1 MSDVSMAPD
10 IESKPPPTPDAAPAI
25 DGPAAVADVSKKV
38 AAKFQRA
45 NVRPGSAQYE
55 PPPIQVTDAA
65 SYADVKPG
73 KKYIAP
79 SGETLTKAWE
89 VKSDSDYASVP
100 EGATYVDGK
109 GDEYVKATFEPL
121 NFTSQT
127 LYDMSVTP
135 SEKRKALEQS
145 YPGGVQEDKEGLY
158 VKDGDK
164 LRRPGRGWSS
174 VGGFAASAALP
185 TGGAVIGAL
194 GGGAPG
200 AVGGSILGQSL
211 NDAILQLSGVYDRS
225 PWDEGGTLLKA
236 GAMGIAGQGVGRG
249 IATMVPAAKAG
260 VSSFGQMLPT
270 VAAHFLGAGPELTA
284 ARQLAEKGEI
294 AGSKTFGLPIRQT
307 ENLVPPSAWAH
318 EAPHLQNVVE
328 VFDPAFRTNKPLL
341 ESATKHYEES
351 ANKILDDLGVKR
363 EGSIVKPE
371 ANIPTQK
378 AGEIVLQRTLAE
390 SAAADQKLAQTL
402 AERKAAIEA
411 GVPEKLAQ
419 REAVTKAAEESRAK
433 AQGLVDQGFESIQ
446 KEAETA
452 RKLAGSG
459 VNTGDLWEN
468 IGQKFIAIRQGISER
483 ARYWYDRYDQ
493 MTGGATVSGER
504 LGQSAQQMLDELP
517 AEFKSRNPA
526 LVQKLSKLT
535 AQHDAEGN
543 LIKEAEELTY
553 GQVHELRNL
562 FRGSAD
568 WHTLSSDF
576 KNGTLKYFSKEI
588 DNIIHDPNAPAHIQS
603 AAKFLDMTDKWYG
616 HNISVFE
623 AQQIKAV
630 MKGLEAGEAADP
642 ANLYKVLVKDGQT
655 DLTNRVRGMVG
666 PNLWAGVR
674 AADVDTMMSA
684 SKTLNPG
691 EINGRAFA
699 KEVLERHKSGMLE
712 AVHGKEASEKLL
724 AQARAIEQL
733 EGRLAIPAAPGD
745 TMTQIISRAR
755 LAADEAKA
763 IGTKDPLTALQKD
776 VQRVTNDLKREQSA
790 ARRNDPLSFLYNQST
805 GASYAVDKILKDEDL
820 ILAAASRFG
829 EKSPEFNAL
838 RQVYVERVL
847 RAGTQP
853 GKAMEGIG
861 PEVQQ
866 LMFPGVTGEQMKLLA
881 KEMDLLMTDGGLA
894 KTTAGSM
901 SAMSKV
907 ENPVSGVPGVKGAV
921 KLIPGLNPAARAA
934 KGKFYA
940 LITELMTSP
949 STLRWI
955 EKGLTKGSPEEQ
967 EAVRNILRAHLQKG
981 SAMGAGAGEA
991 AYQGSGE

>member
-1 MSDVSMAPD
+1 MSDTNLAPD
-10 IESKPPPTPDAAPAI
+10 ASPDAPAA
-25 DGPAAVADVSKKV
+25 DGPAAVADINTKV
-38 AAKFQRA
+38 AQKFQRS
-45 NVRPGSAQYE
+45 NIRPGSSNYVE
-55 PPPIQVTDAA
+55 PPKQLKDIAEAEALEPGTKFIDPNGVKR
-65 SYADVKPG
+65 VKPWV
-73 KKYIAP
+73 
-79 SGETLTKAWE
+79 TKA
-89 VKSDSDYASVP
+89 DTFDADIQNVP
-100 EGATYVDGK
+100 EGAQFIDPTGK
-109 GDEYVKATFEPL
+109 VRQKPVFEPL

-135 SEKRKALEQS
+135 SEKRKALERS
-145 YPGGVQEDKEGLY
+145 YPGGVQEDTEGLY

-164 LRRPGRGWSS
+164 FRRPGRGLSS
-174 VGGFAASAALP
+174 VAGGATAMAAP
-185 TGGAVIGAL
+185 IGGAVLGAIGL
-194 GGGAPG
+194 GAASGGVGAAVGGA
-200 AVGGSILGQSL
+200 GGSILGQSI
-211 NDAILQLSGVYDRS
+211 NDVVLQLAGVWDRTGV
-225 PWDEGGTLLKA
+225 EEAANLGKA
-236 GAMGIAGQGVGRG
+236 GMMGMAGAGVGRG
-249 IATMVPAAKAG
+249 IAAVVPAAKAG
-260 VSSFGQMLPT
+260 VSSLGQMLPT
-270 VAAHFLGAGPELTA
+270 AAAHFLGAGPELTA
-284 ARQLAEKGEI
+284 ARELAEKGV
-294 AGSKTFGLPIRQT
+294 K
-307 ENLVPPSAWAH
+307 VPPSAWAH

-351 ANKILDDLGVKR
+351 AAKVLDDLGVKR
-363 EGSIVKPE
+363 EGSIIKP
-371 ANIPTQK
+371 AADIPTQK
-378 AGEIVLQRTLAE
+378 AGEVILQRTLAE
-390 SAAADQKLAQTL
+390 SAEADQKLAATL

-419 REAVTKAAEESRAK
+419 REAVTQAAEESRAK

-446 KEAETA
+446 KDAETA
-452 RKLAGSG
+452 RKIAGSG
-459 VNTGDLWEN
+459 INTGDLWEN

-504 LGQSAQQMLDELP
+504 LGLTAQQMLDELP
-517 AEFKSRNPA
+517 VSFKSNNPK
-526 LVQKLSKLT
+526 LVERLSKLSGEFDE
-535 AQHDAEGN
+535 AGNMVKPPEG
-543 LIKEAEELTY
+543 LTY

-562 FRGSAD
+562 FRGASD
-568 WHTLSSDF
+568 WNTLSSDF

-655 DLTNRVRGMVG
+655 ALTNRVKQMVG

-674 AADVDTMMSA
+674 AADVDTMMNA
-684 SKTLNPG
+684 AKTLNPG

-699 KEVLERHKSGMLE
+699 KEVLERHKNGMLE
-712 AVHGKEASEKLL
+712 AVHGKEASDKLI

-755 LAADEAKA
+755 LAAEEAKA
-763 IGTKDPLTALQKD
+763 VGTKDPLTALSKD
-776 VQRVTNDLKREQSA
+776 VKRVEAELKREQSLQ
-790 ARRNDPLSFLYNQST
+790 RRNDPLGFLYNQST

-853 GKAMEGIG
+853 GKVMEGIG

>member
-1 MSDVSMAPD
+1 MSDTNLAPD
-10 IESKPPPTPDAAPAI
+10 ASPDAPAA
-25 DGPAAVADVSKKV
+25 DGPAAVADINTKV
-38 AAKFQRA
+38 AQKFQRS
-45 NVRPGSAQYE
+45 NIRPGSSNYVE
-55 PPPIQVTDAA
+55 PPKQLKDIAEAEALEPGTKFIDPNGVKR
-65 SYADVKPG
+65 VKPWV
-73 KKYIAP
+73 
-79 SGETLTKAWE
+79 TKA
-89 VKSDSDYASVP
+89 DTFDADIQNVP
-100 EGATYVDGK
+100 EGEQFIDPTGK
-109 GDEYVKATFEPL
+109 VRQKPVFEPL
-121 NFTSQT
+121 NFSSQT
-127 LYDMSVTP
+127 LYDMSVTD
-135 SEKRKALEQS
+135 SEKRKSLEKY
-145 YPGGVQEDKEGLY
+145 YPGSVKEDKEGLY
-158 VKDGDK
+158 VEDNGK
-164 LRRPGRGWSS
+164 LRRPGRGWPA

-194 GGGAPG
+194 GAGVPG
-200 AVGGSILGQSL
+200 AMGGGILGQSF
-211 NDAILQLSGVYDRS
+211 NDGILQLAGVYDRS
-225 PWDEGGTLLKA
+225 LWDEGGNLMKA
-236 GAMGIAGQGVGRG
+236 GAMSVAGTGVGRG

-260 VSSFGQMLPT
+260 VSTVGQMVPK
-270 VAAHFLGAGPELTA
+270 VAAHFLGAGPETVA
-284 ARQLAEKGEI
+284 ARKLAEKGEKE
-294 AGSKTFGLPIRQT
+294 GSGVLGAMGIKSTDIM
-307 ENLVPPSAWAH
+307 VPPSAHLH

-328 VFDPAFRTNKPLL
+328 VFDPAFRTNKPLV

-363 EGSIVKPE
+363 EGSIIKPTS
-371 ANIPTQK
+371 NIPTQK
-378 AGEIVLQRTLAE
+378 AGEVVMQRTLAE

-402 AERKAAIEA
+402 AERKAAMEA
-411 GVPEKLAQ
+411 GVPEQVAQ
-419 REAVTKAAEESRAK
+419 REAVTKAAEESRTK

-459 VNTGDLWEN
+459 INTGDLWEN

-790 ARRNDPLSFLYNQST
+790 ARRNDPLGFLYNQST

-907 ENPVSGVPGVKGAV
+907 ENPVSGVPGVKGAM
-921 KLIPGLNPAARAA
+921 KLIPGLNPAARAGR
-934 KGKFYA
+934 GKFYA
-940 LITELMTSP
+940 LITDLMTSP

-981 SAMGAGAGEA
+981 AAMGAGAGEA

>member
-1 MSDVSMAPD
+1 MSDTNLA
-10 IESKPPPTPDAAPAI
+10 IEPPVEAAPV
-25 DGPAAVADVSKKV
+25 DGPAAVADINEKV
-38 AAKFQRA
+38 AAKFKRA
-45 NVRPGSAQYE
+45 NIRPESSHYE
-55 PPPIQVTDAA
+55 APPLKVTDAQ

-73 KKYIAP
+73 KKYIDP
-79 SGETLTKAWE
+79 TGETRTKNWE
-89 VKSDSDYASVP
+89 VKSASDYASVP
-100 EGATYVDGK
+100 EGAIYTDPTGA
-109 GDEYVKATFEPL
+109 ERVKPTFEPL
-121 NFTSQT
+121 NYTSQT
-127 LYDMSVTP
+127 LYDMSVTK
-135 SEKRKALEQS
+135 SEKRKALERS
-145 YPGGVQEDKEGLY
+145 YPGKVQEDGDGLY
-158 VKDGDK
+158 VEDGEK
-164 LRRPGRGWSS
+164 LRRPGRG
-174 VGGFAASAALP
+174 GAAW
-185 TGGAVIGAL
+185 TGGATAMAAPVVGGVLGAIGL
-194 GGGAPG
+194 GAASGGVGAAVGGA
-200 AVGGSILGQSL
+200 GGSILGQSI
-211 NDAILQLSGVYDRS
+211 NDVVLQLSGVYDRTGV
-225 PWDEGGTLLKA
+225 EEAANLGKA
-236 GAMGIAGQGVGRG
+236 GMMGMAGAGVGRG
-249 IATMVPAAKAG
+249 IAAVVPAAKAG
-260 VSSFGQMLPT
+260 VSSLGQMLPSA
-270 VAAHFLGAGPELTA
+270 AAHFLGAGPELTT
-284 ARQLAEKGEI
+284 ARQLAEKGVM
-294 AGSKTFGLPIRQT
+294 
-307 ENLVPPSAWAH
+307 VPPSAWAH

-341 ESATKHYEES
+341 ESATRHYEES
-351 ANKILDDLGVKR
+351 ASKVLDDLGVKR
-363 EGSIVKPE
+363 EGSIVKP
-371 ANIPTQK
+371 AADIPTQK
-378 AGEIVLQRTLAE
+378 AGEIVMQRTLAE

-402 AERKAAIEA
+402 AERKAALEA
-411 GVPEKLAQ
+411 GMPEQVAQ

-459 VNTGDLWEN
+459 INTGDLWEN

-504 LGQSAQQMLDELP
+504 LGSTAQQMLDELP

-526 LVQKLSKLT
+526 LVQKLTKLSGEYDE
-535 AQHDAEGN
+535 AGN
-543 LIKEAEELTY
+543 LVKPPADLTY
-553 GQVHELRNL
+553 GQIHELRNL

-588 DNIIHDPNAPAHIQS
+588 DNIIHDPNAPAHVQS

-655 DLTNRVRGMVG
+655 ALTNRVREMVG

-674 AADVDTMMSA
+674 AADVDTMMNA
-684 SKTLNPG
+684 AKTLNPG

-699 KEVLERHKSGMLE
+699 KEVLDRHKSGILE
-712 AVHGKEASEKLL
+712 AVHGKEASEKLI

-733 EGRLAIPAAPGD
+733 EGRLAIPAKPGD
-745 TMTQIISRAR
+745 TMTQIIARAR

-763 IGTKDPLTALQKD
+763 IGTKDPLTALAKD
-776 VQRVTNDLKREQSA
+776 VKRVEAELQKEVA
-790 ARRNDPLSFLYNQST
+790 ANRSKDPLGFLYKQST
-805 GASYAVDKILKDEDL
+805 GASYAVDTILKSEDL
-820 ILAAASRFG
+820 ILAAAARFG

-847 RAGTQP
+847 RSGMQP
-853 GKAMEGIG
+853 GKALEGIG

-881 KEMDLLMTDGGLA
+881 KEMDLLMTEGGLA

-907 ENPVSGVPGVKGAV
+907 ENPVSGVPGVKGAM
-921 KLIPGLNPAARAA
+921 KLIPGLNPAARAT
-934 KGKFYA
+934 KGKYYA
-940 LITELMTSP
+940 LVTQLMTSP

-955 EKGLTKGSPEEQ
+955 EKGLTKGTPEER

-981 SAMGAGAGEA
+981 AAMGAGAGEA
-991 AYQGSGE
+991 VYQGSGE

>member
-1 MSDVSMAPD
+1 MSNTDFSFSDSGGTGVNPGDLAGLGAK
-10 IESKPPPTPDAAPAI
+10 EPAKI
-25 DGPAAVADVSKKV
+25 AGDEDFAKLPAGE
-38 AAKFQRA
+38 KFQGPDGKTR
-45 NVRPGSAQYE
+45 Q
-55 PPPIQVTDAA
+55 
-65 SYADVKPG
+65 KP
-73 KKYIAP
+73 Y
-79 SGETLTKAWE
+79 E
-89 VKSDSDYASVP
+89 VKADTDYESVP
-100 EGATYVDGK
+100 EGAQFMGPDGK
-109 GDEYVKATFEPL
+109 LRQKPTFEPL

-135 SEKRKALEQS
+135 SEKRKALERS

-164 LRRPGRGWSS
+164 LRRPGRGMPA
-174 VGGFAASAALP
+174 VGGFAASAAAPVVGGVLGAIGLGAASGGLGAVA
-185 TGGAVIGAL
+185 GGATGSMA
-194 GGGAPG
+194 GQ
-200 AVGGSILGQSL
+200 AV
-211 NDAILQLSGVYDRS
+211 NDIVLQLAGVYDRS
-225 PWDEGGTLLKA
+225 KWDEAGNLITA
-236 GAMGIAGQGVGRG
+236 GAMGSAGAGVGRG
-249 IATMVPAAKAG
+249 IASAIPAAKAG
-260 VSSFGQMLPT
+260 VSSVGQMIPT
-270 VAAHFLGAGPELTA
+270 AVSHFLGAGPELTA
-284 ARQLAEKGEI
+284 ARQLAEKGET
-294 AGSKTFGLPIRQT
+294 AGSGILGKMGMQSPGTM
-307 ENLVPPSAWAH
+307 VPPSAWAH

-363 EGSIVKPE
+363 EGSIIKPE
-371 ANIPTQK
+371 ADIPTQK
-378 AGEIVLQRTLAE
+378 AGEIVMQRTLAE
-390 SAAADQKLAQTL
+390 SAAADQKLAATL

-419 REAVTKAAEESRAK
+419 REAVTQAAEESRAK

-459 VNTGDLWEN
+459 INTGDLWEN
-468 IGQKFIAIRQGISER
+468 IGNKFMAIRQGISER

-504 LGQSAQQMLDELP
+504 LGQTAQQMLDELP

-526 LVQKLSKLT
+526 LVQKLSKLSGQYDEAGT
-535 AQHDAEGN
+535 
-543 LIKEAEELTY
+543 LIKPPEDLTY

-588 DNIIHDPNAPAHIQS
+588 DNIIHDPNAPAHVQS
-603 AAKFLDMTDKWYG
+603 AAKFLDMTDKWYA

-655 DLTNRVRGMVG
+655 ALTNRVRDMVG

-674 AADVDTMMSA
+674 AADVDTMMNA
-684 SKTLNPG
+684 AKTLNPG

-699 KEVLERHKSGMLE
+699 KEVLDRHKSGML
-712 AVHGKEASEKLL
+712 ASVHGKKASEKLV

-733 EGRLAIPAAPGD
+733 EGRLAIPAQPGD

-755 LAADEAKA
+755 LAAEEAKA
-763 IGTKDPLTALQKD
+763 VGTKDPLTALSKD
-776 VQRVTNDLKREQSA
+776 VKRVESDLKREQSLQ
-790 ARRNDPLSFLYNQST
+790 RRNDPLGFLYNQST

-853 GKAMEGIG
+853 GKATEGIG

-907 ENPVSGVPGVKGAV
+907 ENPVSGVPGIRGAA
-921 KLIPGLNPAARAA
+921 KLIPGLNPAARAT
-934 KGKFYA
+934 KGKYYA
-940 LITELMTSP
+940 LVTQLMTSP

-955 EKGLTKGSPEEQ
+955 EKGLTKGTPEER

-991 AYQGSGE
+991 VYQGSGD

>member
-1 MSDVSMAPD
+1 MSDTNLAPD
-10 IESKPPPTPDAAPAI
+10 ASPDAPAA
-25 DGPAAVADVSKKV
+25 DGPAAVADINTKV
-38 AAKFQRA
+38 AQKFQRS
-45 NVRPGSAQYE
+45 NIRPGSSNYVE
-55 PPPIQVTDAA
+55 PPKQLKDIAEAEALEPGTKFIDPNGVKR
-65 SYADVKPG
+65 VKPWV
-73 KKYIAP
+73 
-79 SGETLTKAWE
+79 TKA
-89 VKSDSDYASVP
+89 DTFDADIQNVP
-100 EGATYVDGK
+100 EGEQFIDPTGK
-109 GDEYVKATFEPL
+109 VRQKPVFEPL
-121 NFTSQT
+121 NFSSQT
-127 LYDMSVTP
+127 LYDMSVTD
-135 SEKRKALEQS
+135 SEKRKSLEKY
-145 YPGGVQEDKEGLY
+145 YPGSVKEDKEGLY
-158 VKDGDK
+158 VEDNGK
-164 LRRPGRGWSS
+164 LRRPGRGWPA

-194 GGGAPG
+194 GAGVPG
-200 AVGGSILGQSL
+200 AMGGSILGQSL
-211 NDAILQLSGVYDRS
+211 NDTILQLSGVYDRS

-270 VAAHFLGAGPELTA
+270 AAAHFLGAGPELTA
-284 ARQLAEKGEI
+284 ARQLAEKGET
-294 AGSKTFGLPIRQT
+294 AGSGVLGKMGLSDPGT
-307 ENLVPPSAWAH
+307 MVPPSAWAH
-318 EAPHLQNVVE
+318 ESPHVQNLSE
-328 VFDPAFRTNKPLL
+328 VFDPAFRTNQPLL
-341 ESATKHYEES
+341 KSATEHYEDS

-363 EGSIVKPE
+363 EGSILKPE
-371 ANIPTQK
+371 ADVPTKQ
-378 AGEIVLQRTLAE
+378 AGELLTQHAVDASAE
-390 SAAADQKLAQTL
+390 ADKKLADEL
-402 AERKAAIEA
+402 ARRQAEIEA
-411 GVPEKLAQ
+411 GIPQKVAQ
-419 REAVTKAAEESRAK
+419 REAVMKAAEESRAK
-433 AQGLVDQGFESIQ
+433 AQGLLDQGFESIQ

-459 VNTGDLWEN
+459 INTGDLWEN

-504 LGQSAQQMLDELP
+504 LGSTAQQMLDELP

-526 LVQKLSKLT
+526 LVQKLSKLSGQYDE
-535 AQHDAEGN
+535 AGN
-543 LIKEAEELTY
+543 LVKPPEDLTY

-655 DLTNRVRGMVG
+655 ALTNRVREMVG

-684 SKTLNPG
+684 AKTLNPG

-699 KEVLERHKSGMLE
+699 KEVLDRHKSGMLE
-712 AVHGKEASEKLL
+712 AVHGKEASEKLI

-733 EGRLAIPAAPGD
+733 EGRLPIPANPGD
-745 TMTQIISRAR
+745 TLTQIIARAR

-763 IGTKDPLTALQKD
+763 IGTKDPLTTLQKD
-776 VQRVTNDLKREQSA
+776 VRRVANDLKREQSA
-790 ARRNDPLSFLYNQST
+790 ARRNDPLGFLYNQST

-820 ILAAASRFG
+820 ILAAAHRFG
-829 EKSPEFNAL
+829 ETSPEFNAL

-847 RAGTQP
+847 RAGMQP
-853 GKAMEGIG
+853 GKALEGIG

-866 LMFPGVTGEQMKLLA
+866 LMFPGVTGEQMRMLA
-881 KEMDLLMTDGGLA
+881 KEMDLLLDTKGLA
-894 KTTAGSM
+894 GGGKMAGGM
-901 SAMSKV
+901 MAQNAV
-907 ENPVSGVPGVKGAV
+907 NNPITKIPGVSGVVKMVPGT
-921 KLIPGLNPAARAA
+921 NSAARSLR
-934 KGKFYA
+934 GKYYA
-940 LITELMTSP
+940 LVTQLMTSP

-955 EKGLTKGSPEEQ
+955 EKGLTKGTPEER

-981 SAMGAGAGEA
+981 AAMGAGAGEA

>member
-1 MSDVSMAPD
+1 MSNTDFSFNDPGGTGVNPGDLAGLGAKEPTKITGEED
-10 IESKPPPTPDAAPAI
+10 IAKLPAGEKFLTPDGKTRQKPYELKTESDI
-25 DGPAAVADVSKKV
+25 D
-38 AAKFQRA
+38 
-45 NVRPGSAQYE
+45 N
-55 PPPIQVTDAA
+55 I
-65 SYADVKPG
+65 
-73 KKYIAP
+73 
-79 SGETLTKAWE
+79 
-89 VKSDSDYASVP
+89 P
-100 EGATYVDGK
+100 EGAWVQTPDGK
-109 GDEYVKATFEPL
+109 TRQKPTFEPL
-121 NFTSQT
+121 NYTSQT
-127 LYDMSVTP
+127 LYDMSVTK
-135 SEKRKALEQS
+135 SEKRKSLERS
-145 YPGGVQEDKEGLY
+145 YPGGVQEDQDGLY
-158 VKDGDK
+158 VKDGEK
-164 LRRPGRGWSS
+164 LRRPGRG
-174 VGGFAASAALP
+174 GAAW
-185 TGGAVIGAL
+185 TGGATAMAAPVVGGVLGAL
-194 GGGAPG
+194 GLGAASGGVGAAVGGA
-200 AVGGSILGQSL
+200 GGSILGQSI
-211 NDAILQLSGVYDRS
+211 NDIVLQLAGVYDRTGV
-225 PWDEGGTLLKA
+225 EEAANLGKA
-236 GAMGIAGQGVGRG
+236 GMMGMAGAGVGRG
-249 IATMVPAAKAG
+249 IAAFVPAAKAG
-260 VSSFGQMLPT
+260 VSSVGQMLPSA
-270 VAAHFLGAGPELTA
+270 VAHFLGAGPELTA
-284 ARQLAEKGEI
+284 ARQLAEKGV
-294 AGSKTFGLPIRQT
+294 K
-307 ENLVPPSAWAH
+307 VPPSAWAH

-351 ANKILDDLGVKR
+351 AAKVLDDLGVKR

-378 AGEIVLQRTLAE
+378 AGEIVMQKTLAE
-390 SAAADQKLAQTL
+390 SAAADQKLAATL
-402 AERKAAIEA
+402 AERKAAIES

-419 REAVTKAAEESRAK
+419 REAVTQAAEESRAK

-459 VNTGDLWEN
+459 INTGDLWEN

-504 LGQSAQQMLDELP
+504 LGSTAQQMLDELP

-526 LVQKLSKLT
+526 LVQKLSKLSGQYDEAGT
-535 AQHDAEGN
+535 
-543 LIKEAEELTY
+543 LIKPPEDLTY

-655 DLTNRVRGMVG
+655 ALTNRVREMVG

-674 AADVDTMMSA
+674 AADVDTMMNA
-684 SKTLNPG
+684 AKTLNPG

-699 KEVLERHKSGMLE
+699 KEVLDRHKSGMLQS
-712 AVHGKEASEKLL
+712 VHGKEASDKLL

-733 EGRLAIPAAPGD
+733 EGRLAIPAKPGD

-776 VQRVTNDLKREQSA
+776 VQRVANDLKREASA
-790 ARRNDPLSFLYNQST
+790 ARRNDPLGFLYNQST

-847 RAGTQP
+847 RSGMQP

-881 KEMDLLMTDGGLA
+881 KEMDLLMTEGGLA

-921 KLIPGLNPAARAA
+921 KLIPGLNPAARAT
-934 KGKFYA
+934 KGQYYK
-940 LITELMTSP
+940 LVTNLMTSP

-955 EKGLTKGSPEEQ
+955 EKGLTKGTPEER

-981 SAMGAGAGEA
+981 AAMGAGAGEA
-991 AYQGSGE
+991 VYQGSGE

>member
-1 MSDVSMAPD
+1 MSDTNLAPD
-10 IESKPPPTPDAAPAI
+10 ASPDAPAA
-25 DGPAAVADVSKKV
+25 DGPAAVADINTKV
-38 AAKFQRA
+38 AQKFQRS
-45 NVRPGSAQYE
+45 NIRPGSSNYVE
-55 PPPIQVTDAA
+55 PPKQLKDIAEAEALEPGTKFIDPNGVKR
-65 SYADVKPG
+65 VKPWV
-73 KKYIAP
+73 
-79 SGETLTKAWE
+79 TKA
-89 VKSDSDYASVP
+89 DTFDADIQNVP
-100 EGATYVDGK
+100 EGEQFIDPTGK
-109 GDEYVKATFEPL
+109 VRQKPVFEPL

-135 SEKRKALEQS
+135 SEKRKALERS
-145 YPGGVQEDKEGLY
+145 YPGAVQEDKDGLY

-164 LRRPGRGWSS
+164 FRRPGRGLSS
-174 VGGFAASAALP
+174 VAGGATAMAWPTGLAVLGAIGLGAAS
-185 TGGAVIGAL
+185 GGVGA
-194 GGGAPG
+194 
-200 AVGGSILGQSL
+200 AVGGAGGSIMGQAI
-211 NDAILQLSGVYDRS
+211 NDVVLQLAGVWDRTGV
-225 PWDEGGTLLKA
+225 EEAANLGKA
-236 GAMGIAGQGVGRG
+236 GMMGMAGAGVGRG
-249 IATMVPAAKAG
+249 IAAVVPAAKAG
-260 VSSFGQMLPT
+260 VSSLGQMLPT
-270 VAAHFLGAGPELTA
+270 AAAHFLGAGPELTA
-284 ARQLAEKGEI
+284 ARQLAEKGV
-294 AGSKTFGLPIRQT
+294 K
-307 ENLVPPSAWAH
+307 VPPSAWAH

-351 ANKILDDLGVKR
+351 AAKVLDDLGVKR
-363 EGSIVKPE
+363 EGSIIKP
-371 ANIPTQK
+371 AADIPTQK
-378 AGEIVLQRTLAE
+378 AGEVILQRTLTE
-390 SAAADQKLAQTL
+390 SAAADQKLAATL
-402 AERKAAIEA
+402 AERKAAMM
-411 GVPEKLAQ
+411 Q
-419 REAVTKAAEESRAK
+419 AAEESRAK
-433 AQGLVDQGFESIQ
+433 AQGLVDQVFESIQ
-446 KEAETA
+446 KEADTA

-459 VNTGDLWEN
+459 INTGDLWEN

-504 LGQSAQQMLDELP
+504 LGSTAQQMLDELP

-526 LVQKLSKLT
+526 LVQKLSKLSGQYDEAGT
-535 AQHDAEGN
+535 
-543 LIKEAEELTY
+543 LIKPPEDLTY

-655 DLTNRVRGMVG
+655 ALTNRVRDMVG

-674 AADVDTMMSA
+674 AADVDTMMNA
-684 SKTLNPG
+684 AKTLNPG

-699 KEVLERHKSGMLE
+699 KEVLDRHKSGMLQS
-712 AVHGKEASEKLL
+712 VHGKEASDKLL

-733 EGRLAIPAAPGD
+733 EGRLAIPAKPGD

-755 LAADEAKA
+755 LAAEEAKA
-763 IGTKDPLTALQKD
+763 VGTKDPLTALQKD
-776 VQRVTNDLKREQSA
+776 VQRVANDLKREASA
-790 ARRNDPLSFLYNQST
+790 ARRNDPLGFLYNQST

-820 ILAAASRFG
+820 IIAASSRFG

-853 GKAMEGIG
+853 GKVMEGIG